1 MSFNNKKYLFLAP
14 LIVLPW
20 IFPAIIFALQN
31 KNNNFEAK
39 ISPPKKNN
47 LFNININDN
56 ENLKSNIFPKKNL
69 FTIKA
74 KDSEALKSNIFS
86 YNDLVRI
93 QRDEKKAIWFKNSDW
108 MPIFLN
114 DHEKIQEI
122 IK

>member
-39 ISPPKKNN
+39 ISNPGNNN

-56 ENLKSNIFPKKNL
+56 ENLKSNIFPKKDL
-69 FTIKA
+69 FTISA

-86 YNDLVRI
+86 YNDLVRL
-93 QRDEKKAIWFKNSDW
+93 DKKILFDLKIVTECRFFWATMKKFK
-108 MPIFLN
+108 
-114 DHEKIQEI
+114 K
-122 IK
+122 